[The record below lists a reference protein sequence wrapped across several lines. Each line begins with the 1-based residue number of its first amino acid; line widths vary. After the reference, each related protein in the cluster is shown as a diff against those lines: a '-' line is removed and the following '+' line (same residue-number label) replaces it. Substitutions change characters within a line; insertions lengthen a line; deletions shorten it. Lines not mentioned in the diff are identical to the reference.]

1 MKERKVIMGILLLT
15 VAVLIAFGLL
25 LTLFMRSGFFDLH
38 GSAGSAGSFVNMR
51 SSFTAYAEPD
61 FFAQR
66 LGQYPAQRVRVLE
79 NLGNGWV
86 QVTSRRG
93 AAWVFTLPHE
103 VHVLERRVAAFE
115 SKDDTEYVS
124 LIGPGE
130 VEVIM
135 REGDWMLVSQRDG
148 PLWIN
153 PHFMPSFDELLD
165 FFANLPFDISVFYKN
180 LDTGFTFGH
189 RDDVI
194 HASASLNKAIHALY
208 VYQLAEQGLA
218 DLSARHVFREADRR
232 GGTGVIQHMPAG
244 TEFTLS
250 ELLVHSVR
258 DSDNIAFRI
267 MVDIFYN
274 QVPSYYDFYRNMV
287 GHTELVRNIT
297 GHLMTANEMGLIM
310 LNIHNYLESGGTYS
324 HAFKESLLNSD
335 VPIIMSDHPVAQK
348 YGRWDG
354 YFHDASI
361 VYAPS
366 PYILVI
372 MSRLD
377 AGARLD
383 MNGIGAFEEF
393 KEISM
398 FIQQFNDKYFSR

>member
-1 MKERKVIMGILLLT
+1 MKERKILLGILLLT
-15 VAVLIAFGLL
+15 AAVLIAFGLL

-38 GSAGSAGSFVNMR
+38 GSSGSAGSFVNIR
-51 SSFTAYAEPD
+51 SSFIAYSEPD

-66 LGQYPAQRVRVLE
+66 LGQYPAQRVRVIE

-86 QVTSRRG
+86 QVTSRQG
-93 AAWVFTLPHE
+93 EVWVFTLPYE
-103 VHVLERRVAAFE
+103 VHVLERRVAAFA
-115 SKDDTEYVS
+115 SKDDAEYIS

-135 REGDWMLVSQRDG
+135 RDGDWMLVANQDG
-148 PLWIN
+148 PLWVN
-153 PHFMPSFDELLD
+153 LHFMPSFNELLE
-165 FFANLPFDISVFYKN
+165 FFDNLPFDISVFYKN

-194 HASASLNKAIHALY
+194 FASASLNKVIHALY

-218 DLSARHVFREADRR
+218 NLSANHVFRESDRR

-244 TEFTLS
+244 ITFTVS
-250 ELLVHSVR
+250 ELLAHSVR
-258 DSDNIAFRI
+258 DSDNIAFR
-267 MVDIFYN
+267 MLVDLFYN
-274 QVPSYYDFYRNMV
+274 YVPSYYEFYRNMI

-310 LNIHNYLESGGTYS
+310 LNIYNYLESDAAYA
-324 HAFKESLLNSD
+324 HELKESLLNSD
-335 VPIIMSDHPVAQK
+335 VPIIVSDHPVAQK
-348 YGRWDG
+348 YGRWNG

-361 VYAPS
+361 VFAPS
-366 PYILVI
+366 PYILVV
-372 MSRLD
+372 MSQLD
-377 AGARLD
+377 AHG
-383 MNGIGAFEEF
+383 NGAFEEF

-398 FIQQFNDKYFSR
+398 FIQQFNDKYFAGPVDRP